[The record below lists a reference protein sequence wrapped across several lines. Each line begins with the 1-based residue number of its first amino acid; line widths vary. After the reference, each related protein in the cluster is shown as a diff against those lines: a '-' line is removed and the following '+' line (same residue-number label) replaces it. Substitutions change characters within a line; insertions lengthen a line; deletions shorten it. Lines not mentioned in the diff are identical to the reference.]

1 MRDADNDLGLIG
13 LEDEELA
20 RLLAQQDAAEG
31 PTDGDAVPKLQE
43 TPISV
48 LGDLWLLGE
57 HRLLCGDAT
66 VRADV
71 ERLIA
76 GEAIDLIFT
85 DLSYNV
91 DYEGYTED
99 RLKIRGDRMTAEQFQ
114 QFLRE
119 AFGSYRRIA
128 KPGASMYA
136 CHTSSWQREFQNA
149 MESAGFEADRIPR
162 TVANHELPGSHERGL
177 VKPRRSASVCEVV
190 RVAEPVFF
198 RPDSN
203 GRFCCQDRLHA
214 PSRVTEPVL
223 SGAAKLATQGGF

>member
-31 PTDGDAVPKLQE
+31 LTDGDAVPKLQE

-76 GEAIDLIFT
+76 GEAIDLILT
-85 DLSYNV
+85 DLPHNV

-136 CHTSSWQREFQNA
+136 CHSSPWQRQFQDA
-149 MESAGFEADRIPR
+149 MESAGFEVRCQIIRAKNTFAWGFGRYKFRHEPIFYAHVGGQKDPWYGDKSQSTLWHEKKPAANRIADP
-162 TVANHELPGSHERGL
+162 L
-177 VKPRRSASVCEVV
+177 
-190 RVAEPVFF
+190 F
-198 RPDSN
+198 
-203 GRFCCQDRLHA
+203 Q
-214 PSRVTEPVL
+214 PVL
-223 SGAAKLATQGGF
+223 IH

>member
-1 MRDADNDLGLIG
+1 MRDADYDLGLTG
-13 LEDEELA
+13 LEDDELA

-128 KPGASMYA
+128 KPGASMNA
-136 CHTSSWQREFQNA
+136 CHYV
-149 MESAGFEADRIPR
+149 
-162 TVANHELPGSHERGL
+162 VA
-177 VKPRRSASVCEVV
+177 A
-190 RVAEPVFF
+190 RVSKRDGV
-198 RPDSN
+198 
-203 GRFCCQDRLHA
+203 GRL
-214 PSRVTEPVL
+214 
-223 SGAAKLATQGGF
+223 